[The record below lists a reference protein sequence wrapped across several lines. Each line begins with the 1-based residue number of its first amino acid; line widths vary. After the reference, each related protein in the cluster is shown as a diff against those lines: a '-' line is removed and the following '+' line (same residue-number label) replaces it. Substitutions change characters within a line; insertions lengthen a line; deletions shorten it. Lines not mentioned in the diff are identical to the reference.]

1 MRDYW
6 RQCGYRLL
14 DTTGDGHLLVTD
26 EFLRSLLD
34 RPELAP
40 VAESCENEIALHQRL
55 QDAPR
60 AEVLA
65 SQLAAVR
72 DEDARA
78 NYGIW
83 LRFRER
89 LLAHP
94 TLEASYVALF
104 RGAGVDVPPVFVHQ
118 LTQILLRHTLG
129 DAASPMQARA
139 AEMLFRTQRVSVQA
153 DGQVMAADDETV
165 ERHAISASFGTLGEL
180 LKQGG
185 AALRTAE
192 LDVLHDDNAQV
203 YWERDE
209 AHDLVVSLNHGQPAL
224 LALCEV
230 LRGWV
235 RHFLRTEVGI
245 SVESEIDDDHW
256 VWHVGLDAQASA
268 VLNDLYRG
276 EDVSD
281 ERMAGMLCLF
291 KLEFAEPSVMR
302 AEIAGRP
309 VYLAMAMDGDKRL
322 KLKPQNLLLNL
333 PLAQLS

>member
-1 MRDYW
+1 MREYW

-14 DTTGDGHLLVTD
+14 EQTEDGHLTVTD
-26 EFLRSLLD
+26 DFLRSLLE

-40 VAESCENEIALHQRL
+40 VAESCDSEIDLHQRL
-55 QDAPR
+55 LAAPR
-60 AEVLA
+60 GEVD
-65 SQLAAVR
+65 AAR
-72 DEDARA
+72 LDAIQDDDARA
-78 NYGIW
+78 NYAIW

-94 TLEASYVALF
+94 TLEASYMALF
-104 RGAGVDVPPVFVHQ
+104 RGEGVDVPPVFVQQ

-129 DAASPMQARA
+129 DAATPMQARA
-139 AEMLFRTQRVSVQA
+139 AEMLYRTQRVSVQA

-165 ERHAISASFGTLGEL
+165 ERHAISANFGTIGEL
-180 LKQGG
+180 LRQGG
-185 AALRTAE
+185 ASLRTAE

-209 AHDLVVSLNHGQPAL
+209 SHDLVVSLNHGQPAL
-224 LALCEV
+224 PALCTV
-230 LRGWV
+230 LEGWV
-235 RHFLRTEVGI
+235 KHFFGTTVRI
-245 SVESEIDDDHW
+245 SVEREIDDEQW

-276 EDVSD
+276 HDVSE

-291 KLEFAEPSVMR
+291 QLAFDESSVMR
-302 AEIAGRP
+302 PEVAGRP

-333 PLAQLS
+333 PLARLA